1 MIISEKHA
9 MRLIRE
15 GKAIIVGTMF
25 DNDMIT
31 YAIVDRLDKKRT
43 DHFKMD
49 ETRYQKMLEKWGA
62 K

>member
-9 MRLIRE
+9 MKLVRE

-31 YAIVDRLDKKRT
+31 YAILDRFDKKRT

-49 ETRYQKMLEKWGA
+49 EHRYQKIREKWGA